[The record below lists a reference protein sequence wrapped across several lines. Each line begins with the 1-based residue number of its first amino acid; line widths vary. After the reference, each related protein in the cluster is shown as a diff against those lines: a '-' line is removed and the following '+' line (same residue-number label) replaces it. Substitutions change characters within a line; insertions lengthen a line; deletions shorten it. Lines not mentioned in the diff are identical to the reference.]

1 MYDDD
6 VELVKTPRKAVLI
19 VTAVKPDADLSLE
32 QRPQQ
37 QA

>member
-1 MYDDD
+1 MYDD
-6 VELVKTPRKAVLI
+6 ELVKTPRKAVLF
-19 VTAVKPDADLSLE
+19 VTAVEPDADLSLQ